1 MMKNKLW
8 RWLLII
14 SVLLVLL
21 VPKFFGKKEGSAA
34 GNGKPGMQGPLPVQ
48 GMLIK
53 SSALNNVVKTSGTLL
68 ADEQVELQAET
79 NGKIV
84 GLYFEEG
91 ARVSKGKLLLKIN
104 DAEWQA
110 MLRKAE
116 SRLRLAEEMERRQKE
131 MLKKEGIS
139 QTEYDQ
145 ALNELNTAKA
155 DVAQAK
161 EQIRKTEVIAPFDGV
176 IGLKYISE
184 GAYVTPNAR
193 IAGFHKID
201 RIKIEFSVPERYAAQ
216 VQSGQTIFFKTEGS
230 ETLREAKIYAVEPR
244 IDELTR
250 NLQLRAVCANNGTLY
265 PGAFVQVQ
273 VPLKEVSDA
282 VMIPTEA
289 VIPILK
295 GQKVF
300 LAKGDSVLEV
310 KIKTGIRN
318 DQFIQVT
325 EGLKS
330 GDTLITSALM
340 QLKQGAKI
348 TLRSLK

>member
-1 MMKNKLW
+1 MKNKLW

-14 SVLLVLL
+14 VVLLALI
-21 VPKFFGKKEGSAA
+21 VPKFFGKKEGAAA

-53 SSALNNVVKTSGTLL
+53 ASALNNAVKTSGTLL

-300 LAKGDSVLEV
+300 LAKGDSVQEV